1 MKSICVYAGSALG
14 NNSEFTNKAIEL
26 GHAIADRSFSMVY
39 GGGSKGLMGVTA
51 DAALSK
57 DAEVTGI
64 ITKQLDAIEVG
75 HKGLTKLE
83 IVSSMHE
90 RKARMAEISDAII
103 SLPGGV
109 GTWEELFEALAWN
122 QLGFYSKPI
131 ILFNVS
137 GYYESLYQF
146 SKDAVDN
153 KADMGS
159 TCSKDFKLVV
169 VTPLVSGISILYA
182 ISNCS
187 EFLFPIKKSPI
198 LLIENMEI
206 NATISAARILL
217 NSKLDMIKDIYR
229 FF

>member
-39 GGGSKGLMGVTA
+39 GGGSKGLMGVAA

-57 DAEVTGI
+57 GAEVTGI

-122 QLGFYSKPI
+122 QLGFYS
-131 ILFNVS
+131 
-137 GYYESLYQF
+137 
-146 SKDAVDN
+146 
-153 KADMGS
+153 
-159 TCSKDFKLVV
+159 
-169 VTPLVSGISILYA
+169 
-182 ISNCS
+182 
-187 EFLFPIKKSPI
+187 
-198 LLIENMEI
+198 
-206 NATISAARILL
+206 
-217 NSKLDMIKDIYR
+217 
-229 FF
+229 

>member
-39 GGGSKGLMGVTA
+39 GGGSKGLMGVAA

-57 DAEVTGI
+57 GAEVTGI

-137 GYYESLYQF
+137 GYYESLYKF
-146 SKDAVDN
+146 SKDAVEKGFLPN
-153 KADMGS
+153 S
-159 TCSKDFKLVV
+159 TFEELFISDDLDKIFDYISNFEKKDSKDWYMRL
-169 VTPLVSGISILYA
+169 
-182 ISNCS
+182 
-187 EFLFPIKKSPI
+187 E
-198 LLIENMEI
+198 
-206 NATISAARILL
+206 R
-217 NSKLDMIKDIYR
+217 
-229 FF
+229 

>member
-146 SKDAVDN
+146 SKDAVEKGFLPN
-153 KADMGS
+153 S
-159 TCSKDFKLVV
+159 TFEELFISDDLDEIFDYISNFEKKDSKDWYKRL
-169 VTPLVSGISILYA
+169 
-182 ISNCS
+182 
-187 EFLFPIKKSPI
+187 E
-198 LLIENMEI
+198 
-206 NATISAARILL
+206 R
-217 NSKLDMIKDIYR
+217 
-229 FF
+229 